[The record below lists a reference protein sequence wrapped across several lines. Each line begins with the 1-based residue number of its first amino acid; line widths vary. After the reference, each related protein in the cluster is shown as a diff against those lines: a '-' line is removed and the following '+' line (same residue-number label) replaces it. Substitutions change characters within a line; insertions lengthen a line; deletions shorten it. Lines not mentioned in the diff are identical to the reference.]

1 MEEAPPVL
9 YTGHHP
15 PGMTLTRFGDGVI
28 YMVADD
34 GLVLDEKA
42 ARELRV
48 QLATVTR
55 RPYVVVSDL
64 RGVPYIDREAR
75 ALFADDDN
83 GTVLAT
89 AVIAGS
95 EGPIRILADRW
106 QADNVV
112 ERPVA
117 VFEGPDAALAW
128 GHATAA
134 DLRAAGKLP
143 GEAG

>member
-1 MEEAPPVL
+1 MDEAFPML

-15 PGMTLTRFGDGVI
+15 PGMTLTRFRDGVI
-28 YMVADD
+28 YLVADA
-34 GLVLDEKA
+34 GLVLDKRA
-42 ARELRV
+42 ARELRR

-75 ALFADDDN
+75 VVFADDDD

-95 EGPIRILADRW
+95 EGPIRLLVDRW
-106 QADNVV
+106 LADNVV

-117 VFEGPDAALAW
+117 VFESPDAALAW
-128 GHATAA
+128 GHARAA